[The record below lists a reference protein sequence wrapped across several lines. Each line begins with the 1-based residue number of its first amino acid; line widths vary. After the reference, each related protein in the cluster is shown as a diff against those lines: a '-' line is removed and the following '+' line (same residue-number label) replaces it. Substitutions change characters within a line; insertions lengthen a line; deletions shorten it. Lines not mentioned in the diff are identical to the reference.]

1 MFTIDPRFR
10 LASVESFEVNS
21 AITSSILQFG
31 DVFSITAESN
41 ALAVQQQTAN
51 FTEFEKD
58 PFEVMPYYKKKPTH
72 EPVYPVTL
80 NRVNLNPTIQVQRV
94 TFNGLSTS
102 GVSVV
107 GSVHSATM
115 ISRVRQIRQ
124 FDQYPQTAPPL
135 HRKEN

>member
-31 DVFSITAESN
+31 DVFSISAESN
-41 ALAVQQQTAN
+41 ALAVQQQSSN
-51 FTEFEKD
+51 FTEIDKN
-58 PFEVMPYYKKKPTH
+58 PFETMPYYKKKPSL
-72 EPVYPVTL
+72 EAIYPVNL
-80 NRVNLNPTIQVQRV
+80 NRINLNPTIQVQKV
-94 TFNGLSTS
+94 ILNGTSTS
-102 GVSVV
+102 GVSVI

-115 ISRVRQIRQ
+115 IARIRQIRQ
-124 FDQYPQTAPPL
+124 FDQYPHSATPL

>member
-10 LASVESFEVNS
+10 LASVESFDVNS

-58 PFEVMPYYKKKPTH
+58 PFEMMPYYKKKPTH
-72 EPVYPVTL
+72 APVYPVIL
-80 NRVNLNPTIQVQRV
+80 KRVNLNPTIQVRRV
-94 TFNGLSTS
+94 TFNGISTS

-115 ISRVRQIRQ
+115 MSRVRQIRQ

>member
-10 LASVESFEVNS
+10 LASVESFDVIS

-31 DVFSITAESN
+31 DVFQITAESN
-41 ALAVQQQTAN
+41 AIAVQQESSN
-51 FTEFEKD
+51 FTECEKD
-58 PFEVMPYYKKKPTH
+58 PFEEIPYYKKKPSH
-72 EPVYPVTL
+72 EPIYPVTL
-80 NRVNLNPTIQVQRV
+80 NRVNLNPTIQVQKIM
-94 TFNGLSTS
+94 FNGLSTS

-115 ISRVRQIRQ
+115 TSRVRQIRQ

-135 HRKEN
+135 NRKEN

>member
-1 MFTIDPRFR
+1 MFTINPRFR

-31 DVFSITAESN
+31 DVFSISAESN
-41 ALAVQQQTAN
+41 ALAVQQQTSN
-51 FTEFEKD
+51 FIELD
-58 PFEVMPYYKKKPTH
+58 QSPFETMPYFKKKPHH
-72 EPVYPVTL
+72 ENFYPVYL
-80 NRVNLNPTIQVQRV
+80 NRINLNPTIQVQKI

-115 ISRVRQIRQ
+115 LSRVHQVRQ
-124 FDQYPQTAPPL
+124 FDQYPASGPPL